1 MGSDFEFN
9 HKTIMLYLLTLLLI
23 GMVTYLYLNLNEK
36 QLVATLI
43 LFALVL
49 GTVFFWEIRL
59 SFALVGIAIL
69 IASGLLSIEKFIEFS
84 SLNIILFLAGMMI
97 FVGYLEKV
105 AFFEYLISKLI
116 ILIGKGGIRL
126 YVLLM
131 FMAAFFAAIVDE
143 VTSILFM
150 LSIVLLITSKLR
162 VNPVPFVLMI
172 VFATNI
178 GSSATAIGNP
188 VGVMIA
194 LSAKLTFLD
203 FLYHATIVSLIV
215 LIATI
220 ITCYLLFRKELQ
232 EFSNNY
238 STLRPEDL
246 VDVHQYD
253 KRIGYTAIFFVTVF
267 LSLVFHSP
275 IENFLGLEKNSMLL
289 GTSLFAAGIV
299 LFIEG
304 KNARTFVESKVDWW
318 TLLFFMLLF
327 SSVGTLEESGVMEL
341 VSSKFVSIF
350 GTSKELAMSGI
361 MLISGF
367 LTAVLDNVLA
377 VAVFIPLVKELLETP
392 VGSNYLWWSL
402 LFGST
407 LFGNLTII
415 GSTANIIAIGLMEKR
430 GYKKITFMEWFRYG
444 LPVVVVSVSLAFLL
458 IYLQYLYGW

>member
-1 MGSDFEFN
+1 MGGELELSP
-9 HKTIMLYLLTLLLI
+9 KTFAYYLISLISIASLSYFFLHLT
-23 GMVTYLYLNLNEK
+23 EK
-36 QLVATLI
+36 QLIATVI

-116 ILIGKGGIRL
+116 VLIGKGGIRL

-131 FMAAFFAAIVDE
+131 FMSAFFAAIVDE

-150 LSIVLLITSKLR
+150 LSITLLVTSKLR
-162 VNPVPFVLMI
+162 VNPMPFVLMI

-194 LSAKLTFLD
+194 LNAKLTFSD
-203 FLYHATIVSLIV
+203 FLYHATIVAFLV
-215 LIATI
+215 LAATI
-220 ITCYLLFRKELQ
+220 ITCFFLFRKELE
-232 EFSNNY
+232 EFTKNY
-238 STLRPEDL
+238 KDLKPEEL
-246 VDVHQYD
+246 VDVHEYD
-253 KRIGYTAIFFVTVF
+253 KKILYTGIFFAIVF
-267 LSLVFHSP
+267 LSLVFHSQT
-275 IENFLGLEKNSMLL
+275 EKLLGLEKNSMLL
-289 GTSLFAAGIV
+289 GTALFAAGIV

-304 KNARTFVESKVDWW
+304 RNARTFVESKVDWW

-327 SSVGTLEESGVMEL
+327 SSVGTLEETGVMEI
-341 VSSKFVSIF
+341 VSQQFVKIF
-350 GTSKELAMSGI
+350 GQSKLIAMSGI
-361 MLISGF
+361 MLISGI

-377 VAVFIPLVKELLETP
+377 VAIFIPLVKDLLPTP
-392 VGSNYLWWSL
+392 VGSIYLWWSL
-402 LFGST
+402 LFGAT

-430 GYKKITFMEWFRYG
+430 GYKKISFMEWLRYG
-444 LPVVVVSVSLAFLL
+444 LPVVIVSVSLAFLL
-458 IYLQYLYGW
+458 VYLQYLYGW